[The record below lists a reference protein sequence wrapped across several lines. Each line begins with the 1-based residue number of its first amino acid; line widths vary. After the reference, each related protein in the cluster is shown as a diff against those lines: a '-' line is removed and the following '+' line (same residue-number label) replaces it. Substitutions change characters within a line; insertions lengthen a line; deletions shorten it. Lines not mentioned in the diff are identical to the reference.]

1 MSQSNLLARKNFSEY
16 IDNHQ
21 WFKRHRLTP
30 ILASELEKK
39 IFQKMSE
46 SNLSARKIFFLRMP
60 MILSRQFYMD
70 PESFGP

>member
-30 ILASELEKK
+30 ILATELEKK
-39 IFQKMSE
+39 IFEKMSE
-46 SNLSARKIFFLRMP
+46 SG
-60 MILSRQFYMD
+60 QFYID
-70 PESFGP
+70 PKSLSP